1 LMGVLMAAM
10 SLGQSTALAPDAG
23 KAKVAASKVFEAIDT
38 VPVIDAYSEEGEK
51 LESVK
56 GELIFDKLIFSYPT
70 RPDAVVLNGF
80 DLKIKSG
87 QVVAFVGASGCGKST
102 VIQLIERFYD
112 PSNGSIK
119 LDGHDITNLNLKWY
133 RSHMALVGQEPVL
146 FKGTIFENIAYG
158 KKGATKEEVEQA
170 AKDSNA
176 YDFIMQFPQKFDTDV
191 GERGAK
197 MSGGQKQ
204 RIAIAR
210 AIVRN
215 PKILLL
221 DEATSALDTKSEK
234 VVQKALDKVKQG
246 RTTIIV
252 AHRLSTIKNA
262 NIIVVLKNGGICEK
276 GTHDDLIKLEGEYY
290 RLHKEQSKIPQ
301 PDAEVEEGEL
311 SSKSEEKSVEEKSKE
326 EKSEDHNSVEES
338 NE

>member
-1 LMGVLMAAM
+1 M
-10 SLGQSTALAPDAG
+10 
-23 KAKVAASKVFEAIDT
+23 E
-38 VPVIDAYSEEGEK
+38 
-51 LESVK
+51 
-56 GELIFDKLIFSYPT
+56 
-70 RPDAVVLNGF
+70 
-80 DLKIKSG
+80 
-87 QVVAFVGASGCGKST
+87 
-102 VIQLIERFYD
+102 
-112 PSNGSIK
+112 
-119 LDGHDITNLNLKWY
+119 
-133 RSHMALVGQEPVL
+133 
-146 FKGTIFENIAYG
+146 

-301 PDAEVEEGEL
+301 PDVEVEEGEL